1 MILWYNGRMPG
12 FPESKWDKLNKE
24 LQDEILQFAKDNSA
38 FIAGKTYAEK
48 SGMRW
53 DSLYQRLRKMLK
65 KEGLADE
72 TNQGGYHSFSEE
84 GLARHI
90 AASEAMRSDKKK
102 PKELNKE
109 EKHFLDRLEK
119 GEASLSDASRFVAV
133 RVFKRMLE
141 HPDDIKFIDFF
152 RTELLKLKSEENKI
166 KDNWSKEIVM
176 RMFAGK
182 LPPQLCPHCGGRI
195 VAEAVV
201 VEGRDE
207 SNEQLVLE

>member
-1 MILWYNGRMPG
+1 MK
-12 FPESKWDKLNKE
+12 FPEPKWALLNKE
-24 LQDEILQFAKDNSA
+24 LQEEIVQFARDTNA
-38 FIAGKTYAEK
+38 HQAGHKYAEAT
-48 SGMRW
+48 GMTW
-53 DSLYQRLRKMLK
+53 DSLALRLRRQLK
-65 KEGLADE
+65 REAGEKEKSK
-72 TNQGGYHSFSEE
+72 GGYHTFTEE
-84 GLARHI
+84 GLARHR
-90 AASEAMRSDKKK
+90 AFSEGMKSEKNK
-102 PKELNKE
+102 PKELNRDE
-109 EKHFLDRLEK
+109 TRFLDRLEK

-182 LPPQLCPHCGGRI
+182 LPPQSCPHCGKRI
-195 VAEAVV
+195 VSEAVV